1 MRCAALRDTTLQC
14 DCSRVV
20 EKRPFKGRAQCT
32 AERALA
38 PARPHKSGPPSFVLQ
53 NSLSITLAPHAESS
67 VSRLPR
73 YHQSAMAPTKFLLQ
87 EFPWHER
94 YRVSDPER
102 VLTPALALYP
112 DAIASNIRCTLDLL
126 AGRADR
132 WRAHIKTAKLNYT
145 LRMLIDRGV
154 RNLKCATTLEL
165 LQACQTGATD
175 VLVAFPLMGANAHRV
190 REINNQHPGVRISVL
205 AENEAQVH
213 QWRGADVGI
222 FLDINPGMNRTGI
235 EQSSRQY
242 VVELAQAVS
251 QSGLEFRGLHYY
263 DGQFGAVAEPQ
274 RTKAAHAGY
283 DQLLGL
289 VRDLEAAGIHVPEVV
304 TAGTPTLPCSIAYPG
319 FDNANFLHR
328 VSPGT
333 VVYHDATSLTQFPPE
348 YGYAPAALVI
358 ARVISHPQPNIITC
372 DAGHKAVSADAG
384 VPTSVVVGH
393 PELTPLSPSEEHLP
407 FAVSEGPNSPQVGDI
422 LYLIP
427 RHVCPTVNNF
437 DAALIL
443 RNGQVESVEEVSA
456 RGHEGPLLNQTVVGS
471 ATVESIAER
480 IEK

>member
-1 MRCAALRDTTLQC
+1 
-14 DCSRVV
+14 
-20 EKRPFKGRAQCT
+20 
-32 AERALA
+32 
-38 PARPHKSGPPSFVLQ
+38 
-53 NSLSITLAPHAESS
+53 
-67 VSRLPR
+67 
-73 YHQSAMAPTKFLLQ
+73 MAPTKFLLQ

-333 VVYHDATSLTQFPPE
+333 VVYHDATSLTQFPKE
-348 YGYAPAALVI
+348 YGYAPAALVM